1 MTGWVAERAG
11 SCLGLRPPAQEFP
24 WDWNGGRPCAGRGGE
39 ARVLLGPVCSG
50 LSSLGRCLELPEWL
64 RQEEQ
69 EGTVVKG
76 SSDPRGPSACCTS
89 SGGGAAPGGIRASS
103 WVVEAPVDP
112 PSHQQGTP
120 ALGRGQVRE
129 VLAFQQ
135 RQRPKVLGLQ
145 PHWCSASSPR
155 MLAWPRESLWTQVPE
170 HQVQLGPGQRG
181 PTGRP
186 CSSPAAREGG
196 QVGSPHGGCSYSGR
210 SEAGQVL
217 WPRGTWK
224 ASWRKREMSGS

>member
-112 PSHQQGTP
+112 PRTSREHQLWGGVRSGRCWLSSRGRGPRFWVCSHIGVQPHLPECWHGPESLFGHRSLSTRSS
-120 ALGRGQVRE
+120 LGRE
-129 VLAFQQ
+129 A
-135 RQRPKVLGLQ
+135 P
-145 PHWCSASSPR
+145 PA
-155 MLAWPRESLWTQVPE
+155 
-170 HQVQLGPGQRG
+170 GPAALLLPGRVAKWEAPTEAAHTPGGQRLGRRFG
-181 PTGRP
+181 PEEPGRLP
-186 CSSPAAREGG
+186 GG
-196 QVGSPHGGCSYSGR
+196 SGR
-210 SEAGQVL
+210 
-217 WPRGTWK
+217 
-224 ASWRKREMSGS
+224 